1 MNKDLIENNNEII
14 IYTTDDGQVD
24 IEVRLEDENVWLTQ
38 NSMAELFDTTK
49 QNISLHI
56 KNIFDEKEL
65 DENSVVKENLTT
77 AKDGKNYKTKFY
89 NLDLIISVG
98 YRVKSVRGTQF
109 RIWANKLIKEYLI
122 RRSRNN
128 IS

>member
-1 MNKDLIENNNEII
+1 MDNGVARKNNDII
-14 IYTTDDGQVD
+14 FYTTDDGQVK

-38 NSMAELFDTTK
+38 NAMAELFDTTK

-56 KNIFDEKEL
+56 KNIFEEKEL

-89 NLDLIISVG
+89 NLDLIIAVG

-109 RIWANKLIKEYLI
+109 RIWANKLIKEYLKKDI
-122 RRSRNN
+122 
-128 IS
+128 ILM